1 MAGPETNKNFIQRL
15 YPRAA
20 TLALTATVIALAG
33 GAIWQGS
40 GLIAKRAVAV
50 ETPAETLPIMISTST
65 IQMLDNY
72 SVTRNFVG
80 QIEAPQTVQLAFE
93 QGGTLEEA
101 FVDDGDEIAEG
112 QILARLDA
120 RLLQADVDRL
130 RASKRIVEA
139 QKELAVLTAQ
149 RQAELNRKGF
159 ASSQTTDE
167 TRLSVIGLEA
177 RIAETDAAIMAALIR
192 LEKTVIRAPFDGS
205 VNLRL
210 IDQGSTVAGGQ
221 AIFSLLE
228 NNTPV
233 FRVGIDP
240 QLADQLSVSQTIEV
254 MVAGTLYPAEIIAIL
269 PQIDPT
275 TRTRIVR
282 AALVS
287 TTDIALG
294 LTGKFSLR
302 EDVQARGAWL
312 PLSAIEDG
320 VRGLWII
327 KTLNEIDE
335 RDDRAEIAI
344 EAIEII
350 HADSDRAYVRGTFE
364 NGTQFVENGAH
375 RIEVGQTVRL
385 K

>member
-1 MAGPETNKNFIQRL
+1 M
-15 YPRAA
+15 
-20 TLALTATVIALAG
+20 
-33 GAIWQGS
+33 
-40 GLIAKRAVAV
+40 IAKRAVAA
-50 ETPAETLPIMISTST
+50 EPPAETLPIMISTST
-65 IQMLDNY
+65 IQMLDSY

-101 FVDDGDEIAEG
+101 FVDDGDEIAAG

-177 RIAETDAAIMAALIR
+177 RIAEADAEILAALIR
-192 LEKTVIRAPFDGS
+192 LEKTVIRAPFDGR

-221 AIFSLLE
+221 AIFSLVE
-228 NNTPV
+228 KSTPV
-233 FRVGIDP
+233 FRVGIAP
-240 QLADQLSVSQTIEV
+240 QLADQLSVGQTIEV
-254 MVAGTLYPAEIIAIL
+254 MVAGNFHAAEIIAIL

-275 TRTRIVR
+275 TRTRILR
-282 AALVS
+282 AALLS

-294 LTGKFSLR
+294 LTGKLSLL

-327 KTLNEIDE
+327 KTLNEVEE
-335 RDDRAEIAI
+335 RGGRAEIAI
-344 EAIEII
+344 EAVEII
-350 HADSDRAYVRGTFE
+350 HADSNRAYVRGTFE
-364 NGTQFVENGAH
+364 NGTQFVENGVH
-375 RIEVGQTVRL
+375 RIVGGQTVRL